1 MMSDETV
8 KVACCLPHGPVLE
21 IGKPGESTFK
31 SFELTGVLAAGNNVA
46 TFPNRKGLKFG
57 ISKVP
62 ADIWNA
68 WYAKNKTLRY
78 IVDKSVFV
86 A

>member
-1 MMSDETV
+1 MMTGETV

-21 IGKPGESTFK
+21 VGTPGKETFK
-31 SFELTGVLAAGNNVA
+31 SFVLVGVLAAGRNIA
-46 TFPNRKGLKFG
+46 TFPNRKGVKFG
-57 ISKVP
+57 ISQVP
-62 ADIWNA
+62 ADIWNP
-68 WYAKNKTLRY
+68 WYAKNKTLRF